1 MRNNKSKTYLLL
13 ILFVLTLSV
22 GYAVISAVD
31 MTISGTAAAATEDL
45 DVEFV
50 SATTSNSTKV
60 KAGVNTDTLTA
71 NITVSDI
78 VLNETLTATYTI
90 INNETDV
97 NATIQTTNIANS
109 NSEYFTVTTD
119 ASTAKTVN
127 AGKTTT
133 VTLID
138 KMFKKANL

>member
-90 INNETDV
+90 INNEGGMGWK
-97 NATIQTTNIANS
+97 N
-109 NSEYFTVTTD
+109 
-119 ASTAKTVN
+119 
-127 AGKTTT
+127 
-133 VTLID
+133 
-138 KMFKKANL
+138 